1 MSHDSIATVRRW
13 FEEVWNRRRERTIDE
28 LIDIDSVCHTDEGP
42 VRGPAEFRRVMYVP
56 MLAAF
61 PDLRVEVEAVLG
73 DGDQVAVRWSAVGTH
88 AGDLPGAKAT
98 GERVAL
104 RGLTWVL
111 VRDGKLREGWQS
123 SNIGDVV
130 RGLAA
135 RGNS

>member
-1 MSHDSIATVRRW
+1 
-13 FEEVWNRRRERTIDE
+13 
-28 LIDIDSVCHTDEGP
+28 
-42 VRGPAEFRRVMYVP
+42 

-73 DGDQVAVRWSAVGTH
+73 EGDQVAVRWSAVGTH

-135 RGNS
+135 RSPA